1 MGFEVDPKL
10 VNKLKSQMREK
21 ILANPEIPDEIK
33 FSGTLDFD
41 IPAKVELSDKQMA
54 VAVKLLKGYYN
65 NKPVDLQK
73 DLNSIDRKLAWTI
86 LQGGDFSGMDF
97 HGVDFSVSNLS
108 RTKFKNCD
116 LSNCKFVFS
125 LLSDADFSGARLGG
139 ADCSMI
145 VAVGRSE

>member
-97 HGVDFSVSNLS
+97 HGVDFSVSNLL
-108 RTKFKNCD
+108 FYIW
-116 LSNCKFVFS
+116 
-125 LLSDADFSGARLGG
+125 LLLPVRCRYRWFAALLFSGLKPWPW
-139 ADCSMI
+139 
-145 VAVGRSE
+145 